1 VAGGGSLALGWL
13 KLWKPAG
20 SFVRSAVRGW
30 YFTLRGGDLGLG
42 VRILLVSLLPSGLSI
57 FCLHGSSGALGL
69 TNSGPP
75 SH

>member
-20 SFVRSAVRGW
+20 SFVRSEG
-30 YFTLRGGDLGLG
+30 TLHCVGGDLGLG